1 MTAKPDFWRGTEGL
15 HFSHSRTAETGL
27 TANFTQATSVCNPK
41 SSLMKIYGKF
51 SSSVNEY
58 P

>member
-1 MTAKPDFWRGTEGL
+1 MGL
-15 HFSHSRTAETGL
+15 P
-27 TANFTQATSVCNPK
+27 ANFTQSTCVRNPK